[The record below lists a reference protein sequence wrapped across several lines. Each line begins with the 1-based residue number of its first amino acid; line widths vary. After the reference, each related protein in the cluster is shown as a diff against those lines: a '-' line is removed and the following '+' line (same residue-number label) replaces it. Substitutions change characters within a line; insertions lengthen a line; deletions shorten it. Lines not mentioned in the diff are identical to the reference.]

1 MKDLLRRLR
10 YLLRRQQFEDDLAE
24 EMEFHRAMKQREFE
38 ARGETSEDAA
48 AASRQALGNAALA
61 RDQARDVWMWPWLF
75 DGVRDVRY
83 AIRTLGR
90 NPGFAI
96 VAVLTLALGIGAN
109 TAIFSIIN
117 AVLLRSLPVQD
128 PQQLMF
134 FGKTAAAG
142 STGFTPSG
150 NTELFSY
157 QFFRDFRRDNQVFSD
172 VAAIGSILFSTSG
185 RVAGGAGLE
194 KLNIELVSGSY
205 FSTLGVPPI
214 TGRTL
219 TDADDRTPG
228 GGPVAVAS
236 YSWALRRFGRFQS
249 AVGSTVS
256 IGSRLYVI
264 VDITPREFSGVTVGQ
279 SPDLWIPLT
288 MQRDIS
294 PGWNGLEQP
303 MFQTLHLV
311 ARLKPG
317 IGLASAQAS
326 TNLLF
331 RNILRGY
338 VGAEPSQNTLN
349 NIQRA
354 YIELTPAASG
364 RSDLR
369 SQFSSPLKILMAVVA
384 MVLVIACANVANLL
398 LARAT
403 ARQREIAVRMALGA
417 GRFRLVRQLLAES
430 LLLGVSG
437 AVLGILLASSASRL
451 LIALVSTGAAPL
463 PLAVGPDV
471 TVLTFTLV
479 ATIITVLLFGGA
491 PALHTTRLNLGS
503 SLKDGGSVTSSPGR
517 TRLSRSLV
525 VGQIALSLALIA
537 GAILFLRSL
546 TNLMDIDMG
555 FDKRHVVV
563 ASIDP
568 GAAGY
573 KIDDR
578 LDVMMTRIE
587 ERIASI
593 PGVHAASFAFFVF
606 NGGSWSTDDIA
617 VPGRQRSNMDG
628 AVVLNLVGPQYLDA
642 LKMPILAG
650 RTLSRRDTA
659 ATRRV
664 AVINETMAR
673 TYFGEPFPLGRTF
686 TVHDDENAETKD
698 LENIEV
704 VGVVRDAKYMTL
716 EERQMPA
723 AFFPHTQHRRNFLF
737 TLVVR
742 HDGAAAA
749 VVTAMREAVANIDPN
764 LPFNDVTTLERLV
777 DDSVVNRRAI
787 AQLSAFFGLL
797 AMVLACIGIYGV
809 TSYGIARRTN
819 EFGIRMALGAGK
831 RHVLWL
837 VLGDTLRTG
846 VLGIA
851 IGLVIAAAGG
861 RSISSLLVGLT
872 PRDPVAT
879 GAAVVTMLAVSVLA
893 GYVPACRATRIDPL
907 RALRHD

>member
-1 MKDLLRRLR
+1 
-10 YLLRRQQFEDDLAE
+10 
-24 EMEFHRAMKQREFE
+24 
-38 ARGETSEDAA
+38 
-48 AASRQALGNAALA
+48 
-61 RDQARDVWMWPWLF
+61 
-75 DGVRDVRY
+75 
-83 AIRTLGR
+83 
-90 NPGFAI
+90 
-96 VAVLTLALGIGAN
+96 
-109 TAIFSIIN
+109 
-117 AVLLRSLPVQD
+117 
-128 PQQLMF
+128 
-134 FGKTAAAG
+134 
-142 STGFTPSG
+142 
-150 NTELFSY
+150 
-157 QFFRDFRRDNQVFSD
+157 
-172 VAAIGSILFSTSG
+172 
-185 RVAGGAGLE
+185 
-194 KLNIELVSGSY
+194 
-205 FSTLGVPPI
+205 
-214 TGRTL
+214 
-219 TDADDRTPG
+219 
-228 GGPVAVAS
+228 
-236 YSWALRRFGRFQS
+236 
-249 AVGSTVS
+249 
-256 IGSRLYVI
+256 
-264 VDITPREFSGVTVGQ
+264 
-279 SPDLWIPLT
+279 
-288 MQRDIS
+288 
-294 PGWNGLEQP
+294 
-303 MFQTLHLV
+303 
-311 ARLKPG
+311 
-317 IGLASAQAS
+317 
-326 TNLLF
+326 
-331 RNILRGY
+331 
-338 VGAEPSQNTLN
+338 
-349 NIQRA
+349 
-354 YIELTPAASG
+354 
-364 RSDLR
+364 
-369 SQFSSPLKILMAVVA
+369 
-384 MVLVIACANVANLL
+384 
-398 LARAT
+398 
-403 ARQREIAVRMALGA
+403 
-417 GRFRLVRQLLAES
+417 
-430 LLLGVSG
+430 
-437 AVLGILLASSASRL
+437 
-451 LIALVSTGAAPL
+451 
-463 PLAVGPDV
+463 
-471 TVLTFTLV
+471 
-479 ATIITVLLFGGA
+479 
-491 PALHTTRLNLGS
+491 
-503 SLKDGGSVTSSPGR
+503 
-517 TRLSRSLV
+517 V

-650 RTLSRRDTA
+650 RPLSRRDTA

-742 HDGAAAA
+742 HDGAAGA
-749 VVTAMREAVANIDPN
+749 VVTAMREAIANVDPN